1 MASLAVRRA
10 GSAPASTS
18 LGRAGGAPYDTS
30 GGCVLGAGTP
40 LTRRPARRLRRPG
53 LRPVRMPHRL
63 HLQHG
68 RARRHQTVTVLHR
81 PGRSGGHPLHPV
93 RLDEVRVLC
102 LRPTR
107 QAGIPGD
114 RVAGLDAGCV
124 PAGIALARGDLEL
137 ALGEAD
143 RAALVVARPSARGA
157 LPCVPLLERG
167 QRLPVAAARPGS
179 PPARRAR
186 SGRPGPAARAAP
198 AAAGPRRRTGW
209 RRRAGRR
216 AAPPPPP

>member
-68 RARRHQTVTVLHR
+68 RARRHQAVTVLHR
-81 PGRSGGHPLHPV
+81 PGPGPVVTRSTPSG
-93 RLDEVRVLC
+93 LDEVGVLC
-102 LRPTR
+102 LRATR

-114 RVAGLDAGCV
+114 RVAGLDAGGV

-157 LPCVPLLERG
+157 LRAYPAR
-167 QRLPVAAARPGS
+167 ARPAPARSCCPAGS
-179 PPARRAR
+179 PPARPAR
-186 SGRPGPAARAAP
+186 SGAPGPAARAAP